1 MQMLSRSGVRFVR
14 RLLSYVD
21 TPRSLTAWLLYK
33 SKEWDQLV
41 NLRCDPLL
49 YCPSADELIRHKGRC
64 PLTADRYRRDAQ
76 ASDLLRKIPFPT
88 SFDRRKAAIQAW
100 EDAEGKCAETNLFIS
115 ALSYGAL
122 GPMEQNFAHF
132 LRKVKNRMTRF
143 LGRVPSSIEGRF
155 GPGSV
160 AEWSHRHS
168 PTAMDKLWGDSPY
181 CTREA
186 EPYFRLEYDRTAWS
200 FHRSHIGQKHLS
212 ISEGGRLTTVPKDGK
227 TNRSISIE
235 PLGNLWVQLGVG
247 KFLKKRLEMWGLKG
261 FMPPK
266 RLSFYP
272 TLPNDPDPQPM
283 HKHLAKEGSTLG
295 HLATIDLSSASDTIS
310 RKLVESILPADW
322 FCLLNDIR
330 SRRIRMPT
338 PKRFLVEGGDVRS
351 GRVTY
356 RYLEKFSSMGN
367 GFTFEL
373 ETAIFTVLLE
383 VGLQL
388 QAGVDLWVFGDD
400 IILPNEKFSD
410 ACNLLNL
417 CGLIVN
423 KNKSFGTGYF
433 RESCGGDYFDG
444 VDVRPI
450 VISDLELES
459 DAVVSTHN
467 LLLGW
472 GFPESVLNELPQSLP
487 SRLRI
492 FGPCELGD
500 SVFHRGPVG
509 TGHDPRGLFSGKLD
523 LGGGNFLYR
532 VIRWEISPA
541 DKIPIERWY
550 FGKALFPYVICGSHV
565 VRRGSIPIPYVTWA
579 EFPGDVGGRVEY
591 RGTPDVLWRC
601 PEQTGNT

>member
-1 MQMLSRSGVRFVR
+1 MQLQTPSGVRFVR
-14 RLLSYVD
+14 RLLSYLD
-21 TPRSLTAWLLYK
+21 TPRSLTAWLLFK

-41 NLRCDPLL
+41 NLRANPLQ
-49 YCPSADELIRHKGRC
+49 YCPTGLELIRNKGKC
-64 PLTADRYRRDAQ
+64 PVTASLYRRDAQ
-76 ASDLLRKIPFPT
+76 ASDLLRKAPFPT
-88 SFDRRKAAIQAW
+88 SFDRRQAAIDAW
-100 EDAEGKCAETNLFIS
+100 EDAEGKCSETNHYIT
-115 ALSYGAL
+115 ALSFGAL
-122 GPMEQNFAHF
+122 GPLEQNFSKY
-132 LRKVKNRMTRF
+132 LRAVKNRMTRF

-160 AEWSHRHS
+160 AEWSDRKS

-186 EPYFRLEYDRTAWS
+186 EPYFRLEYDRSTWS
-200 FHRSHIGQKHLS
+200 FHRSRMGQKHLGYS
-212 ISEGGRLTTVPKDGK
+212 PGCRLTTVPKDGK
-227 TNRSISIE
+227 TNRPISIE
-235 PLGNLWVQLGVG
+235 PLGNLWCQLGVG

-261 FMPPK
+261 FSPRN
-266 RLSFYP
+266 RLSFFP
-272 TLPNDPDPQPM
+272 TLPKDPDPQPL
-283 HKHLAKEGSTLG
+283 HKHLAREGSSSG
-295 HLATIDLSSASDTIS
+295 RWATIDLSSASDTIS

-330 SRRIRMPT
+330 SRRVRMPKSYDT
-338 PKRFLVEGGDVRS
+338 DGSVRPGPKVYRFV
-351 GRVTY
+351 
-356 RYLEKFSSMGN
+356 EKFSSMGN

-400 IILPNEKFSD
+400 IILPNEKFSA

-417 CGLIVN
+417 CGFTVN

-459 DAVVSTHN
+459 DAVVSTYN
-467 LLLGW
+467 LLLKW
-472 GFPESVLNELPQSLP
+472 GFPSDVLHELPQGLP
-487 SRLRI
+487 FRLRV
-492 FGPCELGD
+492 FGPCELEN
-500 SVFHRGPVG
+500 SVFHRGP
-509 TGHDPRGLFSGKLD
+509 TGQFSGKLD

-532 VIRWEISPA
+532 VIRWEIPSS
-541 DKIPIERWY
+541 DKIPIERWD
-550 FGKALFPYVICGSHV
+550 FGDAIFPYSLCGGHV
-565 VRRGSIPIPYVTWA
+565 VRRGSIPLPYVTWG

-591 RGTPDVLWRC
+591 RGNPHAQVGG